1 MKLSEIKLKP
11 TDNVVLEFNEFK
23 VNVKKYI
30 PEYTKLFIVSQ
41 IKNIYFADSILSSNL
56 NISNKELK
64 NMLTTCLII
73 GNYTDIDVSDMDY
86 IDICDSV
93 VESGLYDEIINII
106 PKREIDYLNNMID
119 NAIEEKRF
127 ELIIENSIENQFKK
141 FLTYINENMSEKK
154 LINFIK
160 KAKKELNGFKIENFD
175 IIKDLAKNFGNI
187 DTNSPEDLTKSID
200 KIVDVIKSKKG

>member
-11 TDNVVLEFNEFK
+11 IDNVVLEFNEFK

-41 IKNIYFADSILSSNL
+41 IKNIYFADSIISSNL

-73 GNYTDIDVSDMDY
+73 GNYTDIDTSDMDY
-86 IDICDSV
+86 MDICNSV

-119 NAIEEKRF
+119 NTIEEKRF

-141 FLTYINENMSEKK
+141 FLNYINENMSEKK
-154 LINFIK
+154 LMGFIK

-187 DTNSPEDLTKSID
+187 DTNSPEDLTKGID
-200 KIVDVIKSKKG
+200 KIIDVIKSKKG